1 MKLYKEY
8 TKFIFD
14 IMIQLWY
21 QIIKYDLGRK
31 MGKIIKMGISE
42 KIKVTNKKNWVKQHF
57 SMI

>member
-14 IMIQLWY
+14 IMIPLWY

>member
-1 MKLYKEY
+1 MKLYKEN

-42 KIKVTNKKNWVKQHF
+42 KIKVTNKKN
-57 SMI
+57 

>member
-21 QIIKYDLGRK
+21 QIMKYDLGRK